1 MYSMND
7 YRAALSERDSHDM
20 ESPAWK
26 LGQTKVQGIVT
37 AMVASKNI
45 DMVHEVVDREGV
57 LGMKELLRKIK
68 VLEKEM
74 DKAQDQSEYWLEDE
88 HFDLE
93 KSERFE
99 KEADAIYE
107 RLYKL
112 LNQTADR
119 IVSITSG
126 QVDKVTAMTMIRCR
140 RSEIER
146 IFA

>member
-1 MYSMND
+1 
-7 YRAALSERDSHDM
+7 
-20 ESPAWK
+20 
-26 LGQTKVQGIVT
+26 
-37 AMVASKNI
+37 
-45 DMVHEVVDREGV
+45 
-57 LGMKELLRKIK
+57 MKELLRKIK

-74 DKAQDQSEYWLEDE
+74 DKAQDQSEYWLENE

>member
-1 MYSMND
+1 
-7 YRAALSERDSHDM
+7 
-20 ESPAWK
+20 
-26 LGQTKVQGIVT
+26 
-37 AMVASKNI
+37 
-45 DMVHEVVDREGV
+45 
-57 LGMKELLRKIK
+57 MKELLRKIK

>member
-1 MYSMND
+1 
-7 YRAALSERDSHDM
+7 
-20 ESPAWK
+20 
-26 LGQTKVQGIVT
+26 
-37 AMVASKNI
+37 
-45 DMVHEVVDREGV
+45 
-57 LGMKELLRKIK
+57 MKELLRKIK

-112 LNQTADR
+112 PNQTADR

>member
-1 MYSMND
+1 
-7 YRAALSERDSHDM
+7 
-20 ESPAWK
+20 
-26 LGQTKVQGIVT
+26 
-37 AMVASKNI
+37 
-45 DMVHEVVDREGV
+45 
-57 LGMKELLRKIK
+57 
-68 VLEKEM
+68 M

>member
-1 MYSMND
+1 
-7 YRAALSERDSHDM
+7 
-20 ESPAWK
+20 
-26 LGQTKVQGIVT
+26 
-37 AMVASKNI
+37 
-45 DMVHEVVDREGV
+45 
-57 LGMKELLRKIK
+57 MKELLRKIK

-140 RSEIER
+140 RSEIVR

>member
-1 MYSMND
+1 
-7 YRAALSERDSHDM
+7 
-20 ESPAWK
+20 
-26 LGQTKVQGIVT
+26 
-37 AMVASKNI
+37 
-45 DMVHEVVDREGV
+45 
-57 LGMKELLRKIK
+57 MKELLRKIK

-99 KEADAIYE
+99 KEADASYE

>member
-1 MYSMND
+1 
-7 YRAALSERDSHDM
+7 
-20 ESPAWK
+20 
-26 LGQTKVQGIVT
+26 
-37 AMVASKNI
+37 
-45 DMVHEVVDREGV
+45 
-57 LGMKELLRKIK
+57 MKELLRKIK

-74 DKAQDQSEYWLEDE
+74 DKDQDQSEYWLEDE

>member
-1 MYSMND
+1 
-7 YRAALSERDSHDM
+7 
-20 ESPAWK
+20 
-26 LGQTKVQGIVT
+26 
-37 AMVASKNI
+37 
-45 DMVHEVVDREGV
+45 
-57 LGMKELLRKIK
+57 MKELLRKIK

-107 RLYKL
+107 SLYKL